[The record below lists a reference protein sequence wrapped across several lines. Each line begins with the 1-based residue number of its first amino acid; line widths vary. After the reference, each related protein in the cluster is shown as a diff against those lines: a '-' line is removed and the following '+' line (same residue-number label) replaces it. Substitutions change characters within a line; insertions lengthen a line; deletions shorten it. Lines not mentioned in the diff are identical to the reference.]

1 MHNNRLT
8 LFIFCHAFILC
19 VFTAS
24 YAAENDDQ
32 FCLKCH
38 SGNENSTEVPVAEY
52 QTIRESAHKDLAC
65 TTCHQNA
72 DTVPHESEIQKV
84 DCLSC
89 HQQAEDASG
98 RLISHYGDSVHG
110 RARDEQNGQDAATC
124 VDCHG
129 KHDIRG
135 PNDPESM
142 VYRLNIPLTCARCHE
157 DNQVVLRHSIHAE
170 KPYMEYE
177 KSAHGK
183 ALYQDGLIQVAAVCT
198 DCHGIHDIGA
208 ASDSLPMASLPET
221 CGKCHV
227 TVLHTYNESIHGR
240 MRAAGDTASP
250 VCIDCHGEH
259 GIATPEQLDAPTSK
273 ANIPKTCASCH
284 ANTEM
289 MAEHNIETNRL
300 ETYRQSYHGVAQ
312 GLGELGAANCVSCH
326 GYHDIQPPS
335 DPRSKVNPANMI
347 QTCGE
352 CHPNATANF
361 VNGKIHVDTHSKSAG
376 FVYYLRLVLMWILG
390 ALVVVTIF
398 WFTIDFRRKLKE
410 RRDRE

>member
-1 MHNNRLT
+1 MRTNRKIPP
-8 LFIFCHAFILC
+8 FIFFAFLILFVC
-19 VFTAS
+19 SVHS
-24 YAAENDDQ
+24 AENDDL
-32 FCLKCH
+32 FCLDCH
-38 SGNENSTEVPVAEY
+38 SESGHAADVPAADY
-52 QTIRESAHKDLAC
+52 LTIRESAHKDLAC
-65 TTCHQNA
+65 TACHQNA
-72 DTVPHESEIQKV
+72 DTVPHESELKTV

-89 HQQAEDASG
+89 HQGTEDASG
-98 RLISHYGDSVHG
+98 RLVGHYGDSVHG
-110 RARDEQNGQDAATC
+110 RARDSQGGGDAATC

-135 PNDPESM
+135 PEDPESM
-142 VYRLNIPLTCARCHE
+142 IYRLNIPLTCARCHE

-177 KSAHGK
+177 RSAHGK
-183 ALYQDGLIQVAAVCT
+183 ALYKDGLIQVAAVCT
-198 DCHGIHDIGA
+198 DCHGIHDIEA

-227 TVLHTYNESIHGR
+227 TVLYTYDESIHGR
-240 MRAAGDTASP
+240 MRAAGDTSSP

-259 GIATPEQLDAPTSK
+259 GISTPEQLDSPTSK

-289 MAEHNIETNRL
+289 MAAHDIETNRL

-312 GLGELGAANCVSCH
+312 GLGELNAANCVSCH

-347 QTCGE
+347 KTCGE
-352 CHPNATANF
+352 CHSNATENF
-361 VNGKIHVDTHSKSAG
+361 VSGKIHVDTHSKSAG
-376 FVYYLRLVLMWILG
+376 FVYYLRLVLIWVVG
-390 ALVVVTIF
+390 ALIVVTIF

-410 RRDRE
+410 RRNRE